1 MNFRKVVVL
10 VCVLLLMI
18 GIPIKVYSEDK
29 ESKHIVLI
37 DPGHGGIDGGAK
49 SKNGTIEKDL
59 NLDISNKL
67 KDCLEESGYIVYMT
81 RNEDTQLDK
90 SKRKDLG
97 LRCSMKKETNCEV
110 FISIHQNMFPQSN
123 CFGSQVWYSSNE
135 KSKTLADIVQNSLK
149 ENVGDNNKRVAK
161 AAKEQYK
168 ILRDGYDGACIL
180 VECGF
185 LSNPDEEQRLKDSSH
200 QDKLVNA
207 IKLGLE
213 KYFQE
218 S

>member
-1 MNFRKVVVL
+1 MNFRKAVIFL
-10 VCVLLLMI
+10 CVLFLI
-18 GIPIKVYSEDK
+18 ISIPVKVCSEYE

-37 DPGHGGIDGGAK
+37 DPGHGGIVGGAK

-67 KDCLEESGYIVYMT
+67 KDCLEEAGYTVFMT
-81 RNEDTQLDK
+81 RSEDIQLHK
-90 SKRKDLG
+90 SKREDLSI
-97 LRCSMKKETNCEV
+97 RCNMKKETHCEV
-110 FISIHQNMFPQSN
+110 FISIHQNMFPQAN

-135 KSKTLADIVQNSLK
+135 KSKALANIVQDSLK
-149 ENVGDNNKRVAK
+149 DNVGDNNKRVAK

-185 LSNPDEEQRLKDSSH
+185 LSNPDEEQRLKDSNH
-200 QDKLVNA
+200 QDKLVNS

-218 S
+218 N